1 MSPQN
6 ITESVPLQAKSNE
19 RAGREGIIVP
29 LDLAELR
36 ILRQEVQADGSIEVE
51 VIGINERACCPHC
64 QRICAKVHDTR
75 LRRKRDIPLRGHR
88 VVLVLHKRRFKCFGC
103 RRSFTEPDR
112 ACGRYRRTT
121 ARLRQ
126 ETGEQA
132 CTRPIAHVAAAF
144 EVGPRFTES
153 CLEAVA
159 ATKLAERGLTL
170 DESAPLPTPRYLG
183 IDEFARRK
191 GHRYDTILCD
201 LEGRH
206 VLEVSPGRTKEEV
219 NHLLERLTD
228 CDAVEAVSMDMST
241 TFREA
246 VQLCLPRARIVAD
259 HFHVIQHVGK
269 AVNKVIGRWAKK
281 EQGKQA
287 LAGQRH
293 LFLRNQEDLS
303 AEEEQSRATL
313 AAAFPEIATA
323 WQLKEA
329 LRTWYATASA
339 ATAVAGLKAW
349 IAAVKRHGPPELRK
363 ALSAFRNWRQ
373 EILAFF
379 DFLPTRLSNGF
390 VEGKNNRTK
399 ALMRQGYGY
408 RNRRH
413 LRLRI
418 LLEVAS

>member
-1 MSPQN
+1 MCTQDSIEKEANHEQG
-6 ITESVPLQAKSNE
+6 IVVPLE
-19 RAGREGIIVP
+19 
-29 LDLAELR
+29 LDGLR
-36 ILRQEVQADGSIEVE
+36 ILRQEVQTDGRIRVE
-51 VIGINERACCPHC
+51 VIGTNERAACLHC
-64 QRICAKVHDTR
+64 GTICVKQHDVRKRI
-75 LRRKRDIPLRGHR
+75 KRDIPLRGHR
-88 VVLVLHKRRFKCFGC
+88 VELVLYKRRFWCLRCHKA
-103 RRSFTEPDR
+103 FTESDS
-112 ACGRYRRTT
+112 ACGRRKRTT
-121 ARLRQ
+121 VRLR
-126 ETGEQA
+126 EEIGKQA
-132 CTRPIAHVAAAF
+132 CSRPIMQVAKHY
-144 EVGPRFTES
+144 EVGPRFVQG

-159 ATKLAERGLTL
+159 STRLAQRGLSL
-170 DESAPLPTPRYLG
+170 EESGPLPTPRFLG

-201 LEGRH
+201 LEARH
-206 VLEVSPGRTKEEV
+206 VLEVSAGRKKDEV
-219 NHLLERLTD
+219 AGVLERLSD
-228 CDAVEAVSMDMST
+228 CDGVEAVRMDMST

-259 HFHVIQHVGK
+259 HFHVIQHVNK
-269 AVNKVIGRWAKK
+269 AVNKVIGRWAKT
-281 EQGKQA
+281 EAGKQA
-287 LAGQRH
+287 LEGQRQ

-313 AAAFPEIATA
+313 AAAFPEIRKA

-329 LRTWYATASA
+329 LRSWYATASA
-339 ATAVAGLKAW
+339 STAAAGLDTW
-349 IAAVKRHGPPELRK
+349 IAAVKRCGPKELRK

-408 RNRRH
+408 RNRHH

-418 LLEVAS
+418 LLEVAV